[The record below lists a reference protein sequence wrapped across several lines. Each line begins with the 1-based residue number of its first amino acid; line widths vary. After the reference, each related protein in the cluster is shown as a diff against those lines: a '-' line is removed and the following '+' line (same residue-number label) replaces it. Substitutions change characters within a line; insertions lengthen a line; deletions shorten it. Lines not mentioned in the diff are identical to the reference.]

1 MSVITPHAAGTPRSG
16 MDLMKALSTG
26 TLMPGGLWAKKSYRL
41 KFALRSCLYLP
52 ATLRFMDSLAA
63 NPRFEQLLNVQN
75 TLPGKI
81 HRLYLRLGLSAS
93 ERASA
98 IINHY
103 QFVSEQ
109 APPRLADALC
119 ATRPQPLFQLA
130 AKDKQVVISISSAHK
145 AEREGESTLWLHCD
159 DVLLAS
165 LTFSVVRDATGYG
178 IAIGGLQGPRRSV
191 PHEAIRDATKA
202 CYGVFPKRLLMEVLW
217 LMAGQFGMTHFEAVS
232 NDGHVFRGLRYR
244 FSKGRHFFASYD
256 EFWESIGGERRGARY
271 FALPL
276 VAARKPLEEVASKK
290 RSEYRKRYEL
300 LDSLAEQ
307 WRELNAQ

>member
-1 MSVITPHAAGTPRSG
+1 MSIITPHAAGTPRSG

-63 NPRFEQLLNVQN
+63 NPRFEQLLSVQN

-130 AKDKQVVISISSAHK
+130 AKDKQVIISISSAHK

-256 EFWESIGGERRGARY
+256 EFWESIGGERRGAQY

>member
-1 MSVITPHAAGTPRSG
+1 MTSHAAPASRSG
-16 MDLMKALSTG
+16 MELIKALTTG
-26 TLMPGGLWAKKSYRL
+26 ELMPGGLWQKKSYRL
-41 KFALRSCLYLP
+41 KFALRSCIYLP
-52 ATLRFMDSLAA
+52 ATLRFMDALAT
-63 NPRFEQLLNVQN
+63 NPRFEQLLSVQK

-81 HRLYLRLGLSAS
+81 HRHYLRLGLSAGA
-93 ERASA
+93 RASA

-103 QFVSEQ
+103 AFIRDE
-109 APPRLADALC
+109 AAPRLADALC
-119 ATRPQPLFQLA
+119 ATSPQPLFTLA
-130 AKDKQVVISISSAHK
+130 AKDKTVVISASSAHK

-165 LTFSVVRDATGYG
+165 LTFSVVRDAAGYG

-217 LMAGQFGMTHFEAVS
+217 LMIQQHDMSHFDAVS
-232 NDGHVFRGLRYR
+232 NNGHVFRGLRYR

-256 EFWESIGGERRGARY
+256 EFWESIGGERHGARC
-271 FALPL
+271 FTLPL
-276 VAARKPLEEVASKK
+276 TAARKPLEEVASKK

-307 WRELNAQ
+307 WRALNAQ

>member
-1 MSVITPHAAGTPRSG
+1 MSVITSHAAPASRSG
-16 MDLMKALSTG
+16 MELIKALTTG
-26 TLMPGGLWAKKSYRL
+26 ELMPGGLWQKKSYRL
-41 KFALRSCLYLP
+41 KFALRSCIYLP
-52 ATLRFMDSLAA
+52 ATLRFMDALAT
-63 NPRFEQLLNVQN
+63 NPRFEQLLSVQK

-81 HRLYLRLGLSAS
+81 HRHYLRLGLSAGA
-93 ERASA
+93 RASA

-103 QFVSEQ
+103 AFIRDE
-109 APPRLADALC
+109 AAPRLADALC
-119 ATRPQPLFQLA
+119 ATSPQPLFTLA
-130 AKDKQVVISISSAHK
+130 AKDKTVVISASSAHK

-165 LTFSVVRDATGYG
+165 LTFSVVRDAASYG

-217 LMAGQFGMTHFEAVS
+217 LMIQQHDMSHFDAVS
-232 NDGHVFRGLRYR
+232 NNGHVFRGLRYR

-256 EFWESIGGERRGARY
+256 EFWESIGGERHGARC
-271 FALPL
+271 FTLPL
-276 VAARKPLEEVASKK
+276 TAARKPLEEVASKK

-307 WRELNAQ
+307 WRALNAQ

>member
-1 MSVITPHAAGTPRSG
+1 MSVIISHAEPTPSSG
-16 MDLMKALSTG
+16 LDLIKALTTG
-26 TLMPGGLWAKKSYRL
+26 TLMPGGLWQKKSYRL

-52 ATLRFMDSLAA
+52 ATLRFMNAMA
-63 NPRFEQLLNVQN
+63 KNPRFEQLLSVQK

-81 HRLYLRLGLSAS
+81 HRHYLRLGLSAG

-98 IINHY
+98 IIHHY
-103 QFVSEQ
+103 DFIRER
-109 APPRLADALC
+109 AAARLADALC
-119 ATRPQPLFQLA
+119 ATSPQPLFTLA
-130 AKDKQVVISISSAHK
+130 AKEKTVVISASSAHK

-178 IAIGGLQGPRRSV
+178 IAIGGLQGPRRNV

-217 LMAGQFGMTHFEAVS
+217 LMIQQHDMTHFEAVS
-232 NDGHVFRGLRYR
+232 NNGHVFRGLRYR
-244 FSKGRHFFASYD
+244 FSKGRHFFASCD
-256 EFWESIGGERRGARY
+256 EFWESVIGERRGARY
-271 FALPL
+271 FTLPL
-276 VAARKPLEEVASKK
+276 TAARKPLEDVASKK

-300 LDSLAEQ
+300 LDSLAAQ

>member
-1 MSVITPHAAGTPRSG
+1 MSVITSHAAPASRSG
-16 MDLMKALSTG
+16 MDLIKALTTG
-26 TLMPGGLWAKKSYRL
+26 ELMPGGLWQKKNYRL
-41 KFALRSCLYLP
+41 KFALRSCIYLP
-52 ATLRFMDSLAA
+52 ATLRFMDALAT
-63 NPRFEQLLNVQN
+63 NPRFEQLLSVQK

-81 HRLYLRLGLSAS
+81 HRHYLRLGLSAGA
-93 ERASA
+93 RASA

-103 QFVSEQ
+103 AFIRDE
-109 APPRLADALC
+109 AAPRLADALC
-119 ATRPQPLFQLA
+119 ATSPQPLFTLA
-130 AKDKQVVISISSAHK
+130 AKDKTVVISASSAHK

-165 LTFSVVRDATGYG
+165 LTFSVVRDAAGYG

-217 LMAGQFGMTHFEAVS
+217 LMIQQHDMSHFDAVS
-232 NDGHVFRGLRYR
+232 NSGHVFRGLRYR

-256 EFWESIGGERRGARY
+256 EFWESIGGERHGARC
-271 FALPL
+271 FTLPL
-276 VAARKPLEEVASKK
+276 TAARKPLEEVASKK

-300 LDSLAEQ
+300 LDSLAGQ
-307 WRELNAQ
+307 WRALNAQ

>member
-63 NPRFEQLLNVQN
+63 NPRFEQLLSVQN

-119 ATRPQPLFQLA
+119 ATRPQPLLQLA

-145 AEREGESTLWLHCD
+145 AEREGESTLWLHCE

>member
-1 MSVITPHAAGTPRSG
+1 
-16 MDLMKALSTG
+16 
-26 TLMPGGLWAKKSYRL
+26 
-41 KFALRSCLYLP
+41 
-52 ATLRFMDSLAA
+52 
-63 NPRFEQLLNVQN
+63 PRFEQLLSVQN

-244 FSKGRHFFASYD
+244 FS
-256 EFWESIGGERRGARY
+256 
-271 FALPL
+271 
-276 VAARKPLEEVASKK
+276 
-290 RSEYRKRYEL
+290 
-300 LDSLAEQ
+300 
-307 WRELNAQ
+307 

>member
-1 MSVITPHAAGTPRSG
+1 MSVITSHAAPASRSG
-16 MDLMKALSTG
+16 MELIKALTTG
-26 TLMPGGLWAKKSYRL
+26 ELMPGGLWQKKSYRL
-41 KFALRSCLYLP
+41 KFVLRSAIYLP
-52 ATLRFMDSLAA
+52 ATLRFMDALAT
-63 NPRFEQLLNVQN
+63 NPRFEQLLSVQK

-81 HRLYLRLGLSAS
+81 HRHYLRLGLSAGA
-93 ERASA
+93 RASA

-103 QFVSEQ
+103 AFIRDE
-109 APPRLADALC
+109 AAPRLADALC
-119 ATRPQPLFQLA
+119 ATSPQPLFTLA
-130 AKDKQVVISISSAHK
+130 AKDKTVVISASSAHK

-165 LTFSVVRDATGYG
+165 LTFSVVRDAASYG

-217 LMAGQFGMTHFEAVS
+217 LMIQQHDMSHFDAVS
-232 NDGHVFRGLRYR
+232 NNGHVFRGLRYR

-256 EFWESIGGERRGARY
+256 EFWESIGGERHGARC
-271 FALPL
+271 FTLPL
-276 VAARKPLEEVASKK
+276 TAARKPLEEVASKK

-307 WRELNAQ
+307 WRALNAQ